1 MVQCVTLKEDE
12 IWDICKQ
19 LEMTIETIHLLRKDL
34 SKTKVH
40 IVHSLPTVIFC
51 FRCHLEM

>member
-40 IVHSLPTVIFC
+40 IVHSLPAVIFC